1 MEIRENTSV
10 GDIAAGSAAAA
21 SVLEKY
27 GIDYCCGGKRTL
39 EDVCREKGVSPE
51 NVRSEIA
58 HATTAAA
65 PARDWNTAPLREL
78 VRHILGKHHE
88 YLKLE
93 LPRLGQRVRRV
104 AQVHGSRDPEGLHGL
119 EEVYASLWQEL
130 DMHMHKEEMMLFPAI
145 ERLEAALE
153 SGGPAAAPP
162 FGSVR
167 NPITVMEREHD
178 TAGGALGQIRT
189 LTRDFEVPPYACT
202 TYRAMLEG
210 LQALEADLHTH
221 IHLENNILFPRALAM
236 EERASRN

>member
-1 MEIRENTSV
+1 MEIQENTSV

-27 GIDYCCGGKRTL
+27 GIDYCCGGKLTL
-39 EDVCREKGVSPE
+39 EDACRDKGVSAE
-51 NVRSEIA
+51 NVRNEIA
-58 HATTAAA
+58 HAAAAAA

-78 VRHILGKHHE
+78 VRHIVGKHHE

-104 AQVHGSRDPEGLHGL
+104 AQVHGPRDPEGLHGL
-119 EEVYASLWQEL
+119 EEVYVGLWQEL
-130 DMHMHKEEMMLFPAI
+130 DLHMHKEEMMLFPAI
-145 ERLEAALE
+145 ERLEAAIE
-153 SGGPAAAPP
+153 GGGPAAAPP

-167 NPITVMEREHD
+167 NPIMVMEREHD
-178 TAGGALGQIRT
+178 TAGGGLTQIRK
-189 LTRDFEVPPYACT
+189 LTRDFEIPPYACT

-221 IHLENNILFPRALAM
+221 IHLENNILFPRAMAM
-236 EERASRN
+236 EERVSRN